1 MGRMCHS
8 IREMKIAIE
17 HVCATI
23 NHCIQFGEDAE
34 VHGADLNDDAEPPE
48 DNEGNVNANE

>member
-1 MGRMCHS
+1 
-8 IREMKIAIE
+8 MKIAIE
-17 HVCATI
+17 HFCATI

-48 DNEGNVNANE
+48 DNEGNVTANE